1 MQGNSGDSDV
11 ENGLVDTLGEGET
24 DRNGESTIDMYTLPC
39 ATKIAGEKQG
49 AQPGAL
55 WRPGGVW
62 SRMRREVHKGGDTCI
77 IMADLCCFMT
87 ETTQNCKAI
96 SPPVIKKK

>member
-1 MQGNSGDSDV
+1 M

-55 WRPGGVW
+55 
-62 SRMRREVHKGGDTCI
+62 
-77 IMADLCCFMT
+77 
-87 ETTQNCKAI
+87 
-96 SPPVIKKK
+96 